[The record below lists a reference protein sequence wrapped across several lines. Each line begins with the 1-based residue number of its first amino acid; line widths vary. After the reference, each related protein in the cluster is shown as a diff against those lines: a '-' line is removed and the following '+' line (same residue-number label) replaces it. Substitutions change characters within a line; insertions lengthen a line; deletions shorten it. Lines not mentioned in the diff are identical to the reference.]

1 MLFPLLAVASHGPV
15 PGPAAIAPL
24 PDARQLEW
32 HSREVYAFAHF
43 GPNTFTGEEWGSG
56 KERPEVFDPSDFDPD
71 QWASELKR
79 AGFTGLI
86 ITAKHH
92 DGFCL
97 WPSKFSKHTV
107 AFSGWR
113 SGRGDVLKDLSAAL
127 RRHGMW
133 FGVYL
138 SPWDRNHPTYG
149 TPDYNRV
156 FAGMLEEV
164 LTRYGDVKEVW
175 FDGANG
181 EGPNGKRQVYDWPLF
196 VGTVRKFAPH
206 AVIFSDAGPDI
217 RWVGN
222 EAGQAGETNWA
233 FLNREKFYP
242 GIPNVERQLNEGDP
256 NGHDWLP
263 AECDVS
269 IRPGW
274 FWRRT
279 ENDRVKTPKELWSLY
294 LNSVGRGANLLL
306 NVPPDALGRLHKEDV
321 DALQGFKRIR
331 DRAFEK
337 DLARSATA
345 SGAKWRAQY
354 PDFQPSRTIDGK
366 EGTYW
371 SLNDGETRGDI
382 ELRWQRPIE
391 CDLLEVREQ
400 IKLGQRVKSF
410 SVEAWQRGAW
420 QSLYVGTTI
429 GRRRLIAFPRLRTD
443 HIRVRILDAR
453 ACPVIPRIS
462 VYDSGL

>member
-1 MLFPLLAVASHGPV
+1 
-15 PGPAAIAPL
+15 
-24 PDARQLEW
+24 
-32 HSREVYAFAHF
+32 
-43 GPNTFTGEEWGSG
+43 
-56 KERPEVFDPSDFDPD
+56 
-71 QWASELKR
+71 
-79 AGFTGLI
+79 
-86 ITAKHH
+86 
-92 DGFCL
+92 
-97 WPSKFSKHTV
+97 
-107 AFSGWR
+107 
-113 SGRGDVLKDLSAAL
+113 
-127 RRHGMW
+127 MW